1 MVARLTRFV
10 LLLSLAVYLSGCTT
24 INHTAVPTAQRESL
38 GTYQLQIPGMLGGNR
53 VKTYSVEEGMTAQTV
68 LDSSGLT
75 ARYHDFEVDIH
86 RRIEGGPGMIKL
98 PVHFDTDKNRIA
110 YESDYAIHAGDRV
123 VIRPRTFTAF
133 EQVAKMLGPSE

>member
-1 MVARLTRFV
+1 MVARLTGFV

-24 INHTAVPTAQRESL
+24 INHTVAPAAPRESL

-53 VKTYSVEEGMTAQTV
+53 VKTYPVEAGMTAQTV
-68 LDSSGLT
+68 LESSGLMS
-75 ARYHDFEVDIH
+75 RYHDFQIDIH

-98 PVHFDTDKNRIA
+98 PVHFDTDKNHIA

-123 VIRPRTFTAF
+123 VIQPRTFSAF
-133 EQVAKMLGPSE
+133 EQITKTLGGSN